1 LIGEFRGFTT
11 VFLEGWVLEKVASG
25 DGNGRFIL
33 LGELYGGYCYL
44 DACNDLDIRIASQ
57 EIWPLDSM
65 GLVRPG
71 VGCFR

>member
-1 LIGEFRGFTT
+1 M

-33 LGELYGGYCYL
+33 LGELYGGDCYL
-44 DACNDLDIRIASQ
+44 DERNALATRIASQ
-57 EIWPLDSM
+57 EIWSPDST

-71 VGCFR
+71 MGCFR